1 MNKELRK
8 GINPSLILALL
19 ENESLYGYA
28 LIERLMLKTGGA
40 LEWKEGTLYPLLHQ
54 MEGKGWIQ
62 SEWQVAEGRRRKV
75 YSITDK
81 GHGELAK
88 QKEEWVALQAAIG
101 SVLGEIT

>member
-8 GINPSLILALL
+8 GTNAPMVLALL
-19 ENESLYGYA
+19 QRESLHGYA
-28 LIERLMLKTGGA
+28 LIERLLLKTGGA

-75 YSITDK
+75 YSITDR
-81 GHGELAK
+81 GRRELVK
-88 QKEEWVALQAAIG
+88 QREEWTALQAAIG
-101 SVLGEIT
+101 RVLEEV